1 MDTKKRLIQSIKK
14 ASAILALFSNDKKPL
29 GITDLTRRL
38 NLPKA
43 TIATIV
49 ATLEAI
55 GYLEKD
61 PFSTKYRFGPQL
73 VQLGI
78 RCVASLDLITIARAW
93 MERFSFQFM
102 EPINLGM
109 LVGDS
114 VTIIMRVEPENR
126 YMTFPLSGSTVPL
139 HTTCIGKAILA
150 YMDRAKRNQLL
161 ENYMFIQL
169 TPNTITTKVKF
180 LQELAQVKKTGVSFD
195 RQESITGLA
204 GIGGP
209 IFNHAGV
216 VIAAFAVSGNAERI
230 NQLSKEIV
238 EAVKF
243 TTQQVSSMLGYSPIK
258 TNSVLGGNHD
268 VSR

>member
-1 MDTKKRLIQSIKK
+1 MDTQKRLIHSIKK
-14 ASAILALFSNDKKPL
+14 ASDILALFGNEKKPL
-29 GITDLTRRL
+29 GITELTRRL
-38 NLPKA
+38 NLPKS

-49 ATLEAI
+49 NTLEAI

-73 VQLGI
+73 VQLGLK
-78 RCVASLDLITIARAW
+78 CVASLDLITIARAW

-114 VTIIMRVEPENR
+114 VMIIMRVEPENR
-126 YMTFPLSGSTVPL
+126 YMAFPRSGSTVPL

-150 YMDRAKRNQLL
+150 YMDRANRNQIL
-161 ENYMFIQL
+161 ENYKFVQL
-169 TPNTITTKVKF
+169 TPNTITTKGEF
-180 LQELAQVKKTGVSFD
+180 LKELAKVKKTGVSFD
-195 RQESITGLA
+195 RQESISGLA

-209 IFNHAGV
+209 VFNHAGV

-230 NQLSKEIV
+230 NQLSTEII
-238 EAVKF
+238 EAAKF
-243 TTQQVSSMLGYSPIK
+243 TTEQVSSMLGYSPVKIGA
-258 TNSVLGGNHD
+258 TSGGNYD